1 MNIIRLRPSNRLGG
15 FGLGVPY
22 VGLQYGIDVGDESKI
37 RGMIGNAI
45 SELDDQVGD
54 VESERRGIM
63 EFANPAPIQDL
74 QVFSSGELLQQVLL
88 DLDALLAAKDALL
101 NVAARKYG
109 TPTQIADLDA
119 IELKLKRIA
128 ADVPLGQ
135 DQPIRYDYKGLSD
148 VHRDKHTAKVSEISL
163 EAYRAV
169 VAAEG
174 AVSAPI
180 GDNLAN
186 ETPPK
191 AGPGQ
196 TVSEDPFPW
205 WILLVA
211 GGIIWMSS

>member
-1 MNIIRLRPSNRLGG
+1 MGAT
-15 FGLGVPY
+15 Y
-22 VGLQYGIDVGDESKI
+22 VGLQYGIAVGDESKI
-37 RGMIGNAI
+37 QGMIGDAI
-45 SELDDQVGD
+45 SELDDQVSD

-63 EFANPAPIQDL
+63 ELSNPAPISDL

-109 TPTQIADLDA
+109 TPTQIANLDA
-119 IELKLKRIA
+119 IELKIKRIA
-128 ADVPLGQ
+128 ADVPMGQ
-135 DQPIRYDYKGLSD
+135 EQPIQYDHKGLSD

-174 AVSAPI
+174 SVSAPI